1 MNWCPYSQT
10 PTQLR
15 PAKCRRCGRF
25 EHLEKTCNE
34 PVPDPDAP
42 PPAPPKPKRSRNKPK
57 KVHVVITAPEASAP
71 PAAPKSRKKSK
82 KVHVVSTA
90 PHLPL
95 LQPPSQGRSQRRCML
110 SLLLLKHPSKHHRA
124 N

>member
-10 PTQLR
+10 LTPLW
-15 PAKCRRCGRF
+15 PAKCRRCGGF
-25 EHLEKTCNE
+25 GHLEKTCNE
-34 PVPDPDAP
+34 PVPDPEAP
-42 PPAPPKPKRSRNKPK
+42 SPAPPKPKRSRNKHGCLSLRPLK
-57 KVHVVITAPEASAP
+57 HLPLLLP
-71 PAAPKSRKKSK
+71 PSQGRSRRRCMSSVQHLK
-82 KVHVVSTA
+82 
-90 PHLPL
+90 HLPL